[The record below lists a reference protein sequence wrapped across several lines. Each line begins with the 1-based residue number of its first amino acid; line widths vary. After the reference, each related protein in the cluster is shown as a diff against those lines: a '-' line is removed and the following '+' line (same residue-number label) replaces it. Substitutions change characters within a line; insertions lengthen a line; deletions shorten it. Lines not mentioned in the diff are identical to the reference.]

1 MYALSIV
8 LRYFKQFQ
16 IYLQFQSKLKI
27 FGNFLGKIQPLVRK
41 RTQKYCNNF
50 HQDYVVFVFYIYF
63 QKRPAS

>member
-27 FGNFLGKIQPLVRK
+27 FGNFLGKIQPLV
-41 RTQKYCNNF
+41 
-50 HQDYVVFVFYIYF
+50 
-63 QKRPAS
+63 